1 MRLSN
6 YLRSSL
12 ANITLQ
18 EWSRNLTDSQA
29 PTHKPSFGSFWIR
42 SQEECFTW
50 WPTDANYPDMFKIL
64 FLEVCLVNCLHNL
77 PLELEPE
84 NGALNHCPLFFFK
97 AYFSGDPNGLC
108 LLRTTD
114 SSTRLYGWNR
124 KHALA
129 KSQLTCFIRIANYP
143 FPGVFFFFLFYCQA
157 LVITLYHP
165 YHLQGHIPMMTWGYS
180 CSWPLCSTGNFIKLN
195 SVFP

>member
-1 MRLSN
+1 
-6 YLRSSL
+6 
-12 ANITLQ
+12 
-18 EWSRNLTDSQA
+18 
-29 PTHKPSFGSFWIR
+29 
-42 SQEECFTW
+42 
-50 WPTDANYPDMFKIL
+50 MFKIL

-143 FPGVFFFFLFYCQA
+143 FPGVFFFSFL
-157 LVITLYHP
+157 LPSISH
-165 YHLQGHIPMMTWGYS
+165 
-180 CSWPLCSTGNFIKLN
+180 NFISSLPPTRTYSYDDLGLLLLLTFMFHWKFHQAEFSF
-195 SVFP
+195 SVV

>member
-50 WPTDANYPDMFKIL
+50 WPTDANYPDMFKIP